1 MAHAKHTP
9 GPWTYEGDHTH
20 RQFNIRMLGHLIG
33 TRDEAKHICTVN
45 NLPSHVLANRD
56 HVTAEAN
63 ARLIAAAPDMLT
75 ALDAIV
81 AKAHEYGN
89 RSDTPDNAACGF
101 YDIIEDARA
110 AIAKATGQ
118 PAP

>member
-1 MAHAKHTP
+1 MTLFHDK
-9 GPWTYEGDHTH
+9 
-20 RQFNIRMLGHLIG
+20 Q
-33 TRDEAKHICTVN
+33 
-45 NLPSHVLANRD
+45 
-56 HVTAEAN
+56 
-63 ARLIAAAPDMLT
+63 ARLIAEAPAMLA

-81 AKAHEYGN
+81 AKAHEYGS
-89 RSDTPDNAACGF
+89 RSDTPDNVACGF